1 MMILTR
7 DNYFS
12 KEADMEYMSVSQW
25 KLFYE
30 CEAKALA
37 TIQGQETAT
46 FKEAFLEGQLF
57 EELVAGDA
65 KLFMAKHPELIS
77 SRGATAGQL
86 KAEFKKVLVAAEKFN
101 SQKFFTDIIA
111 KCDKQV
117 ILTGEIKGVKVKC
130 ALDLFD
136 PKTNSI
142 YDIKCMKDFK
152 EQWNSEE
159 RAYMP
164 WYYTYK
170 YVMQLAVY
178 RELVRQN
185 FGEPYQIGLMAAS
198 KEEQPDLSAPS
209 FTSELLDLELKN
221 FELYI
226 KRYDDIKKGLLKP
239 DSCGCCDYC
248 KKNKVIDRFEVIK

>member
-1 MMILTR
+1 MILTR

-12 KEADMEYMSVSQW
+12 KEADIEYMSVSQW

-37 TIQGQETAT
+37 TIQEQETAT
-46 FKEAFLEGQLF
+46 FKDAFL
-57 EELVAGDA
+57 ELVAGDA

-111 KCDKQV
+111 KCKKQV

-136 PKTNSI
+136 PETNSI

-159 RAYMP
+159 KAYMP
-164 WYYTYK
+164 WYYVYK

-185 FGEPYQIGLMAAS
+185 FGEPKEIGLLAAT
-198 KEEQPDLSAPS
+198 KEDEPNIAALSFAP
-209 FTSELLDLELKN
+209 ELLNIELEEFK
-221 FELYI
+221 LYI
-226 KRYDDIKKGLLKP
+226 KRYDNIKKGILKP
-239 DSCGCCDYC
+239 DSCKCCDYC
-248 KKNKVIDRFEVIK
+248 KKNKIINRFEVIK

>member
-65 KLFMAKHPELIS
+65 QTFMENHPELVS

-86 KAEFKKVLVAAEKFN
+86 KAEFKKVVNAAERFN
-101 SQKFFTDIIA
+101 SQNFFTDIIK
-111 KCDKQV
+111 KCQKQV
-117 ILTGEIKGVKVKC
+117 ILTGEISGVKIKC
-130 ALDLFD
+130 AIDLFD
-136 PKTNSI
+136 PETNSI

-159 RAYMP
+159 KAYMP
-164 WYYTYK
+164 WYYVYG

-185 FGEPYQIGLMAAS
+185 FGEPKEIGLITATKEDEPNIAA
-198 KEEQPDLSAPS
+198 LSFS
-209 FTSELLDLELKN
+209 SDLLDLELDN
-221 FELYI
+221 FKLYL
-226 KRYDDIKKGLLKP
+226 KRYDNIKKGLLKP
-239 DSCGCCDYC
+239 DNCKCCDYC
-248 KKNKVIDRFEVIK
+248 KSIKVIDRFEVIK